1 MNQTIRPH
9 PWYVHSY
16 VPGVAQGD
24 WKRCSQNLGVLAWTS
39 VYKACWG
46 AGRDQGVWKRKGS
59 GFGAR
64 VVHFHS
70 DTQPCS
76 CQRRVSQL
84 LILGGEG
91 SFFFFF
97 KSIRDGFFS
106 TTHLEAGSIYTP
118 TIWEYSQRK
127 QGGEWS
133 GWISWRKGLCLSSVT
148 RRVGS
153 AAVAR
158 KKDSADPLDFYER
171 RLRVP
176 LSPLTRH
183 ICRQAGCLLL
193 RDSFVILFLFWC
205 FKTQFSAFL
214 SVL

>member
-46 AGRDQGVWKRKGS
+46 AGRDQGVWKKKGS

-70 DTQPCS
+70 DSPAAVRGESPNC
-76 CQRRVSQL
+76 L
-84 LILGGEG
+84 FGGEG

-97 KSIRDGFFS
+97 KPLGTVFFFHHS
-106 TTHLEAGSIYTP
+106 FRGWLHIHPNYL
-118 TIWEYSQRK
+118 WEYSQRK
-127 QGGEWS
+127 RGGEWS

-148 RRVGS
+148 RLVGS

-193 RDSFVILFLFWC
+193 RDSVVILFLFWM
-205 FKTQFSAFL
+205 F
-214 SVL
+214 